1 MTTVQQT
8 HPTVR
13 VVEVDR
19 ISEAFVR
26 AELEGSALGGLGLP
40 GVPDEACVFHF
51 PLPGG
56 GHDHLG
62 RWYTLRRVGP
72 DADRVTIDVLCH
84 EGGVGA
90 GWARRAAV
98 GDELGVSRVN
108 SWFRRP
114 PAARWQILVGDAAV
128 LPAIARIVEET
139 PAGLATEVVAELA
152 EGSERAQSAEIPPM
166 PPGTRARRVS
176 AAPGTSALDEI
187 VRGLEL
193 PEGPGYVYVCGE
205 AAATRAA
212 RKVLR
217 HERGLRPVDFRVL
230 GYWRRDAERFRTRYE
245 AAPDRFA
252 QAWAEAE
259 AGGGGD
265 EERVLDLYESK
276 LAEAGLI

>member
-1 MTTVQQT
+1 MTTVQES
-8 HPTVR
+8 HPRVR
-13 VVEVDR
+13 VVEVNR
-19 ISEAFVR
+19 ISDAFLR
-26 AELEGSALGGLGLP
+26 AELEGSALAGLELP
-40 GVPDEACVFHF
+40 GVPDEACVFYF
-51 PLPGG
+51 PLPEG

-62 RWYTLRRVGP
+62 RWYTLRRVTP
-72 DADRVTIDVLCH
+72 DATRATIDVLCH
-84 EGGVGA
+84 DGGVGA

-98 GDELGVSRVN
+98 GDELGISRVN

-114 PAARWQILVGDAAV
+114 ADARWQVLIGDAAV
-128 LPAIARIVEET
+128 LPAIARIVEES
-139 PAGLATEVVAELA
+139 PDGLATEVVAELT
-152 EGSERAQSAEIPPM
+152 EGSEQAQGAEIPPM
-166 PPGTRARRVS
+166 PSGARVRRVS

-193 PEGPGYVYVCGE
+193 PDGPGYVYVCGE

-217 HERGLRPVDFRVL
+217 HERGLRPVDYGVL
-230 GYWRRDAERFRTRYE
+230 GYWRRDAERFRKRYE

-276 LAEAGLI
+276 LSEAGLI